1 MPGIAYNASFSFS
14 GFSGQVTGISVE
26 AGTPEIVDMTGG
38 SDPAGANVMV
48 PTGDYRPGSITV
60 DFLAGGSV
68 PNTGT
73 KGQLSFSSAVYS
85 IGRNVVLESVR
96 VEARVGELVR
106 GTMKFVMTDY
116 Q

>member
-1 MPGIAYNASFSFS
+1 MPGIAYNASFSFG

-26 AGTPEIVDMTGG
+26 AGTPEIVDMTGSG
-38 SDPAGANVMV
+38 DPPGTAVMV
-48 PTGDYRPGSITV
+48 PTGDFKPGSITV

-73 KGQLSFSSAVYS
+73 KGQLSFNSSVYS
-85 IGRNVVLESVR
+85 IGRNVVLESAQ

-116 Q
+116 Y